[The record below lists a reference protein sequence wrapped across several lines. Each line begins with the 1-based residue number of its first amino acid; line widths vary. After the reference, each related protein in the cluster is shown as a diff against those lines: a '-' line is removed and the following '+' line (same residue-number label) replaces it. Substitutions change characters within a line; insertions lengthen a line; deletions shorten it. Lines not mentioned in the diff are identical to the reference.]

1 MPLNALTITTN
12 SGIVGLP
19 FAAAIGGKSAGTVL
33 SVKPGSSPGFG
44 IVNGV
49 LSTLSLP
56 YEAGAVTLNEYNP
69 ATGESLDT
77 TLTFSG
83 LSARALQSSVPAGG
97 TAYRL
102 YPVRSSNGAVV
113 YKYAYTATGGATVV
127 VDATTEDKSARM
139 GLLGVRARTVAD
151 FNAFNAWLGSPA
163 DLVLQFCEGS
173 NGATTWAQNL
183 AIMQQMAI
191 DWAGVNVQHEFAF
204 PGCSTTQPMSD
215 TVAGVYD
222 GIIRQM
228 CEIMVQMMP
237 TGRIRFRLPWEAN
250 NPTAYP
256 WSWFASGNST
266 AIYKAACRRIV
277 EIARSVSS
285 RFWFGYVPLPSTLG
299 PDGTTVVN
307 FEDGYPGND
316 VVDYLGTD
324 FYYDATTELAGG
336 THIQRY
342 RGKWNAQYGP
352 AAILAFANANGKE
365 FNLCELGINADAP
378 DYLEALY
385 SEIRQIPNLGW
396 HTYFDVNVNQGQFK
410 CKLSDGSK
418 PASEVVFRRNNGP
431 LSILTPAAFNAPTGS
446 AFSAKLEGNKPLSWD
461 IVGDAGPFSIVTL
474 SDGLTSQI
482 TAPSQ
487 TSGVRNVT
495 VRATDQRGQTVSK
508 SLAVTFAAG
517 ALQPESQFYLSRAVT
532 AQPAGYQTALNNLVA
547 GLKSNGL
554 WPLLDRMF
562 LLQNTDAGLAVCDLM
577 SIRHT
582 GNLIGNTTFTAKTG
596 IRSDGSTGYFDT
608 LFQPSIVEN
617 RYKQNNL
624 HFGLWS
630 MTSLSRAGNVDSFE
644 FGAGG
649 TVSMFRVSNGN
660 IAGRIGTTTA
670 AETLA
675 GAGWDGGTMAV
686 RTGPAAA
693 RTYRKG
699 VPALTS
705 TSTSTTPPFET
716 FKVLAAQISNGQ
728 YGANDIAIAHFGSGL
743 GWTDA
748 NVATFYGLLQA
759 YRNAVFAL

>member
-1 MPLNALTITTN
+1 M
-12 SGIVGLP
+12 G
-19 FAAAIGGKSAGTVL
+19 
-33 SVKPGSSPGFG
+33 
-44 IVNGV
+44 
-49 LSTLSLP
+49 
-56 YEAGAVTLNEYNP
+56 
-69 ATGESLDT
+69 D
-77 TLTFSG
+77 
-83 LSARALQSSVPAGG
+83 RALINRSFGGRQSLLDGETIQSAMGG
-97 TAYRL
+97 TQL
-102 YPVRSSNGAVV
+102 GTDRS
-113 YKYAYTATGGATVV
+113 TQ
-127 VDATTEDKSARM
+127 R

-183 AIMQQMAI
+183 AIMRQIAT
-191 DWAGVNVQHEFAF
+191 DWAGVDVQHEFAF

-215 TVAGVYD
+215 TAAGVYD
-222 GIIRQM
+222 PIIRQM
-228 CEIMVQMMP
+228 CEIMVSMVP

-256 WSWFASGNST
+256 WSWFAAGNST
-266 AIYKAACRRIV
+266 TIYKAACRRIV
-277 EIARSVSS
+277 DIARGVSP

-307 FEDGYPGND
+307 FEDGYPGDD

-352 AAILAFANANGKE
+352 AAILAFATARGKE

-385 SEIRQIPNLGW
+385 AEIRQIPNLGF
-396 HTYFDVNVNQGQFK
+396 HTYFDVDVNQGQFK
-410 CKLSDGSK
+410 CKISDNSK
-418 PASEVVFRRNNGP
+418 PLCTPVFRRNNGP
-431 LSILTPAAFNAPTGS
+431 LSILTPSTFNAPSGT
-446 AFSAKLEGNKPLSWD
+446 AFSTRLEGNKPLTWE
-461 IVGDAGPFSIVTL
+461 IMGDPGPFSIAVA
-474 SDGLTSQI
+474 SDNRTVQLIASAQVSATQS
-482 TAPSQ
+482 
-487 TSGVRNVT
+487 VN
-495 VRATDQRGQTVSK
+495 VRATDRRGQVAYK
-508 SLAVTFAAG
+508 SLTITFAPG
-517 ALQPESQFYLSRAVT
+517 AQQPETQFYLSRVA
-532 AQPAGYQTALNNLVA
+532 ASQPAGYQTALNNLVA

-577 SIRHT
+577 HIRNAGT
-582 GNLIGNTTFTAKTG
+582 LVGATTFTAKTG

-608 LFQPSIVEN
+608 LFQPSIVSQ
-617 RYKQNNL
+617 RYQQNDL

-630 MTSLSRAGNVDSFE
+630 MTSLSRAGNVDAFE

-660 IAGRIGTTTA
+660 IAGRVGTTNA
-670 AETLA
+670 AATLA
-675 GAGWDGGTMAV
+675 GAGWDGHTMAV
-686 RTGPAAA
+686 RTGSAAW
-693 RTYRKG
+693 RSYRKG
-699 VPALTS
+699 APALTG
-705 TSTSTTPPFET
+705 TDTSTTPPFET
-716 FKVLAAQISNGQ
+716 FKVLAAQIANAQ
-728 YGANDIAIAHFGSGL
+728 YGANDIAIAHFGSGA

-748 NVATFYGLLQA
+748 NVATFHGLLLG